1 MRFSIWQKI
10 ALFLILIF
18 LVVIIFRIA
27 KNQSYTNS
35 TVNEKT
41 YFEYQEEALS
51 NIKTAILIYTNETD
65 DYELKLNKKTT
76 TTVSDLLKVLQE
88 GISINGK
95 KYGPYIGQSPG
106 GGLKYSDIFQDKPIR
121 ISIYKKEFDI
131 DVRWSNSNEI
141 LIEN

>member
-1 MRFSIWQKI
+1 MRFSTWRKL
-10 ALFLILIF
+10 AFFLILIF
-18 LVVIIFRIA
+18 FVVIIFRIA
-27 KNQSYTNS
+27 KYQSYINS

-51 NIKTAILIYTNETD
+51 KIKLAILNYTNETD

-76 TTVSDLLKVLQE
+76 TTVNELVKVLQE
-88 GISINGK
+88 GISISGK
-95 KYGPYIGQSPG
+95 KYGPYIGQSS

-121 ISIYKKEFDI
+121 ITINTKEFDI